1 MQRKKLEK
9 KHKSDEQP
17 SIEFEDEFEDAQES
31 KKISASKDIE
41 VNSAELLS
49 YQTIQEGMVIMG
61 SVKSVNSVCVHVALP
76 GRITGKVIASNVSD
90 SYNKI
95 LSQFIQS
102 SSGIMESYKPLTHMF
117 QIGRIVY
124 AKVMEI
130 KDNGVGKTEINL
142 SLKPR
147 DVHSDLVHKKFRK
160 GMIMNCA
167 IEEVQEHGFIMESS
181 IRNLRAFLPKEKV
194 MGDSKDY
201 SVGML
206 ITIKIE
212 KLTQN
217 NAASTAICRELNSD
231 NTKIKDLTYCNLDYI
246 LPGVTVNFLVTA
258 HLKDGLRGTIM
269 NGDFA
274 AYINEHH
281 LTTPLTTVDSIKL
294 NSTVNAKVLYI
305 MPLTKLV
312 YLTLNLDPIPVE
324 TDYHRGDI
332 VEKAVVSRVGSG
344 GIVFVLNGQHKGL
357 LSMKSI
363 KSIGNYDIDVI
374 MNKYTKKSKH
384 TVRILEYD
392 AVDSLYI
399 CTDDE
404 KAVAEK
410 YFAITDLN
418 VNDIVNAK
426 VVERD
431 QKASGYTVTI
441 GKVKGKSDQTLQLD
455 CFSLNEFVLCN
466 FLHLNHAY
474 DPIRSY
480 SEIIVIFA
488 EYDILKFC
496 MPFMRCYSL
505 KRFFLPYF
513 IKKLP
518 MCLYVY
524 FSNCFLSEFS
534 SNLNK
539 QLKLLR
545 KIMKYMFCQKHFY
558 ML

>member
-1 MQRKKLEK
+1 MQRKKSEK
-9 KHKSDEQP
+9 RQKTEEQP
-17 SIEFEDEFEDAQES
+17 STFEDEFEDAQET
-31 KKISASKDIE
+31 KKLSTSKDIE

-49 YQTIQEGMVIMG
+49 YQTLQEGMVVHG
-61 SVKSVNSVCVHVALP
+61 SVKSVNSVCVHVSLP

-90 SYNKI
+90 SFNKM

-102 SSGIMESYKPLTHMF
+102 SNLQNYKPLTQMF
-117 QIGRIVY
+117 QIGQIVY

-130 KDNGVGKTEINL
+130 KDNGVGKTETNL

-147 DVHSDLVHKKFRK
+147 DVHTHMNHKKLRK
-160 GMIMNCA
+160 GMIFNCA
-167 IEEVQEHGFIMESS
+167 IEEVQDHGFIMESS
-181 IRNLRAFLPKEKV
+181 IRNLRTFLPKDKV
-194 MGDSKDY
+194 IRNSKDY

-206 ITIKIE
+206 VTIKIE

-217 NAASTAICRELNSD
+217 NAASTAICREITSD
-231 NTKIKDLTYCNLDYI
+231 NTKIKDLTDCNLDYI

-269 NGDFA
+269 NGEFA
-274 AYINEHH
+274 GYINEHH
-281 LTTPLTTVDSIKL
+281 LSTPLTTVDSIKL

-332 VEKAVVSRVGSG
+332 VEKAVVSHVGSG

-363 KSIGNYDIDVI
+363 KSNTGGNYDIDVI

-392 AVDSLYI
+392 AIDSLYI

-404 KAVAEK
+404 KSVAEK

-418 VNDIVNAK
+418 TNDFVNAK
-426 VVERD
+426 VVARD
-431 QKASGYTVTI
+431 EKASGYTVTI
-441 GKVKGKSDQTLQLD
+441 GKVRGKSDQTSQLS
-455 CFSLNEFVLCN
+455 CFSLNEFVL
-466 FLHLNHAY
+466 
-474 DPIRSY
+474 
-480 SEIIVIFA
+480 
-488 EYDILKFC
+488 
-496 MPFMRCYSL
+496 
-505 KRFFLPYF
+505 
-513 IKKLP
+513 
-518 MCLYVY
+518 
-524 FSNCFLSEFS
+524 
-534 SNLNK
+534 
-539 QLKLLR
+539 
-545 KIMKYMFCQKHFY
+545 
-558 ML
+558 